1 MSKSLAS
8 FFPGL
13 QGSLVKAGL
22 YLPAD
27 AYVSFMIFVSLL
39 VGLVTAMNAAFVG
52 FAITRVPAFAVVLA
66 VPSFIVSAAVA
77 LAISYNYPSILAG
90 KKKRAIE
97 EGLPYTVSFMGILAS
112 SGVPA
117 TRVMRSLALLE
128 KANVGLGGESSVM
141 YRDME
146 LLGENLVSTLEN
158 EAKKNISPLLTG
170 VLEGFVSTVRSGG
183 DLAAYFKEQSTGLM
197 RLRRAILKEFVDVL
211 VLVSEVYMSL
221 MVLFPLILIVMLVV
235 MSSIGGG
242 SLGGMTPEEIVPLV
256 VYALV
261 PGAGVVVLMMLDSMS
276 PAG

>member
-1 MSKSLAS
+1 M
-8 FFPGL
+8 
-13 QGSLVKAGL
+13 
-22 YLPAD
+22 PAD
-27 AYVSFMIFVSLL
+27 AYVSFMLFMSLL
-39 VGLVTAMNAAFVG
+39 VGLIVALNAAFVG
-52 FAITRVPAFAVVLA
+52 YAVTKIPAFALVVA
-66 VPSFIVSAAVA
+66 VPSLIVSASIA
-77 LAISYNYPSILAG
+77 LAITYNYPSILAG

-146 LLGENLVSTLEN
+146 LLGENMVTALEN

-170 VLEGFVSTVRSGG
+170 VLEGFVSTIRSGG
-183 DLAAYFKEQSTGLM
+183 DLAEYFREQSTSLM

-242 SLGGMTPEEIVPLV
+242 TLGGMTPEAIVPLI
-256 VYALV
+256 VYGMV
-261 PGAGVVVLMMLDSMS
+261 PGAGVVVIMMLDSMS

>member
-1 MSKSLAS
+1 M
-8 FFPGL
+8 
-13 QGSLVKAGL
+13 
-22 YLPAD
+22 PAD
-27 AYVSFMIFVSLL
+27 AYVSFMLFVSVL
-39 VGLVTAMNAAFVG
+39 VGVVVALNAAFV
-52 FAITRVPAFAVVLA
+52 AYAVAKIPAFALVVA
-66 VPSFIVSAAVA
+66 VPSLIVSASIA
-77 LAISYNYPSILAG
+77 LAITYNYPSILAG

-128 KANVGLGGESSVM
+128 RANVGLGGESSVM

-146 LLGENLVSTLEN
+146 LLGENMVTALEN

-170 VLEGFVSTVRSGG
+170 VLEGFVSTIRSGG
-183 DLAAYFKEQSTGLM
+183 NLSEYFREQSTGLM

-242 SLGGMTPEEIVPLV
+242 SLGGLTPEDLVPIIV
-256 VYALV
+256 YGMV
-261 PGAGVVVLMMLDSMS
+261 PGAGVVVLMMLDSLS
-276 PAG
+276 PAT